1 MNLSIEERNQLV
13 LENQKLI
20 HYLLRP
26 YRNKVSSPL
35 YDYED
40 LVQVANEAMCLAI
53 DKLDTQRSKFS
64 TWISSY
70 ILGYVKYYRFKNACP
85 YYVSRNDYY
94 QQNLPKTISFDSPVT
109 ENDVKLIEAIPND
122 YDFVN
127 ESMLVAMVKDICSKN
142 KQSGES
148 AYKAWT
154 MHYVEG
160 YGFEDIARVF
170 GVSKQAI
177 FSKIKKIDNKLKVI
191 YSHLD

>member
-40 LVQVANEAMCLAI
+40 LVQVANEA
-53 DKLDTQRSKFS
+53 
-64 TWISSY
+64 
-70 ILGYVKYYRFKNACP
+70 
-85 YYVSRNDYY
+85 
-94 QQNLPKTISFDSPVT
+94 
-109 ENDVKLIEAIPND
+109 IPND

-142 KQSGES
+142 KQSGEL

-154 MHYVEG
+154 MRYVEG

-177 FSKIKKIDNKLKVI
+177 FSKIKKIDNKLKII

>member
-53 DKLDTQRSKFS
+53 DKLDTQSSKFS

-70 ILGYVKYYRFKNACP
+70 ILGYVNTIG
-85 YYVSRNDYY
+85 SRMPVHITFQEVTTIN
-94 QQNLPKTISFDSPVT
+94 KT
-109 ENDVKLIEAIPND
+109 
-122 YDFVN
+122 Y
-127 ESMLVAMVKDICSKN
+127 
-142 KQSGES
+142 
-148 AYKAWT
+148 
-154 MHYVEG
+154 
-160 YGFEDIARVF
+160 
-170 GVSKQAI
+170 
-177 FSKIKKIDNKLKVI
+177 LKR
-191 YSHLD
+191 YLLTLL